1 MNLDPTPAAEP
12 FMPPI
17 EHEEKPV
24 VQPKPKA
31 PRGAPKWESE
41 TRDRV
46 RAQVKRLVKPLTDL
60 VARDANEGDTRLVV
74 TDLLTLGL
82 GFDKYSDLTTE
93 YLVKGE
99 FADYGLRVDQQLV
112 AFLETKRVTTK
123 LSTKHLRQVE
133 MYALNEGVEWIILT
147 NGARW
152 QVYHVGVAPGAPV
165 LVELALEV
173 DLTGSESI
181 NQKADGLFFITKEAF
196 KRHLIDEVWREKVAR
211 SPRSLAS
218 VILSDPVTDAVRKEL
233 RRRTGHQV
241 DPAAVAK
248 LIRESVIRPDCLVD

>member
-1 MNLDPTPAAEP
+1 
-12 FMPPI
+12 MPSI
-17 EHEEKPV
+17 EHEERPV
-24 VQPKPKA
+24 VEPKPKA
-31 PRGAPKWESE
+31 PRGAPKWETI
-41 TRDRV
+41 TRERV
-46 RAQVKRLVKPLTDL
+46 RSQVKRLVKPIGDL

-74 TDLLTLGL
+74 TDILTDGL

-112 AFLETKRVTTK
+112 AFLETKRATTK

-152 QVYHVGVAPGAPV
+152 QVYHVGVAPGLPV

-173 DLTGSESI
+173 DLTGPESV
-181 NQKADGLFFITKEAF
+181 NQKADGLFYITKEAF
-196 KRHLIDEVWREKVAR
+196 KRHLIDDVWKEKVAR

-218 VILSDPVTDAVRKEL
+218 VILSDSVVETIRKEL
-233 RRRTGHQV
+233 RRRTGRQV
-241 DPAAVAK
+241 DAAAVAK
-248 LIRESVIRPDCLVD
+248 LIRESVVRPECLDE

>member
-1 MNLDPTPAAEP
+1 MSLEPTPAAEP
-12 FMPPI
+12 MMPSI

-24 VQPKPKA
+24 VEPKPRA
-31 PRGAPKWESE
+31 PRGAPKWETE
-41 TRDRV
+41 TRDRI
-46 RAQVKRLVKPLTDL
+46 RAQVKRLVKPITDL

-74 TDLLTLGL
+74 TDILTDGL

-152 QVYHVGVAPGAPV
+152 QVYHVGVAPGLPV

-173 DLTGSESI
+173 DLTGQDSI
-181 NQKADGLFFITKEAF
+181 NQKADGLFFISKEAF
-196 KRHLIDEVWREKVAR
+196 KRHLIDDVWKEKVAR

-218 VILSDPVTDAVRKEL
+218 VILSDSVVETIRKEL
-233 RRRTGHQV
+233 RRRTGRQV
-241 DPAAVAK
+241 DAAAVAT
-248 LIRESVIRPDCLVD
+248 LIRESVIRPECLDE